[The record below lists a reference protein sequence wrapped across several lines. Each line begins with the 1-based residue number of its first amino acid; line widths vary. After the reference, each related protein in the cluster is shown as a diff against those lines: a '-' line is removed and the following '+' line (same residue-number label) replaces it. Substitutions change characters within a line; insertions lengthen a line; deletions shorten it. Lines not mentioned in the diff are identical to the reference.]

1 MYKYK
6 RILLKLSGESLL
18 GNQSFGINFEAVS
31 RIALDIKE
39 IVSAGVEVAIV
50 IGGGNI
56 FRGLSGV
63 ASGMKRAT
71 GDCVGMLATVM
82 NSIVLQNS
90 LESLSIKAR
99 VMSAIPMPAICD
111 PFIRREAIAY
121 LEQGTVCIFAA
132 GSGNPFFT
140 TDTAAALR
148 AAETDCQVIL
158 KGTKPDGVYN
168 KDPIRYHDAEFLQN
182 VSYADVLSKNLR
194 VMDAAAIS
202 LARDNDI
209 PIIVFSI
216 YEAGN
221 LSKVLKGEGHYTTIC
236 DNV

>member
-18 GNQSFGINFEAVS
+18 GDQSFGINFEAVS

-39 IVSAGVEVAIV
+39 IVEAGIEVAIV

-90 LESLSIKAR
+90 LESISIKAR

-111 PFIRREAIAY
+111 PFIRREATAY
-121 LEQGTVCIFAA
+121 LEQGAVCIFAA

-158 KGTKPDGVYN
+158 KGTKPDGVYD
-168 KDPIRYHDAEFLQN
+168 KDPMKYNDAEFLQN

-202 LARDNDI
+202 LARDNNI

>member
-6 RILLKLSGESLL
+6 RVLLKLSGEALL
-18 GNQSFGINFEAVS
+18 GDQSFGINFDVVS
-31 RIALDIKE
+31 RIASDIKE
-39 IVSAGVEVAIV
+39 IVLAGIEVAIV

-63 ASGMKRAT
+63 ANGMKRAT

-90 LESLSIKAR
+90 LEKLSIKSR

-111 PFIRREAIAY
+111 PFIRREAISY

-148 AAETDCQVIL
+148 AAETDCEVIM
-158 KGTKPDGVYN
+158 KGTKPDGVYT
-168 KDPIRYHDAEFLQN
+168 KDPIKYSDAKFLKT
-182 VSYADVLSKNLR
+182 VSYTDILSKNLR

-202 LARDNDI
+202 LARENNI
-209 PIIVFSI
+209 PVIVFSI
-216 YEAGN
+216 YEQGN

-236 DNV
+236 DNI